1 MEDKLKRHFFQIMP
15 GQQDN
20 THNIKTTH
28 ADNLKDGRVTPAL
41 HPQPSPWPTKRT
53 QEISP
58 TDVIFNKTIIPCT
71 RS

>member
-1 MEDKLKRHFFQIMP
+1 MEAKLKRHFSRYCRDSRTP
-15 GQQDN
+15 
-20 THNIKTTH
+20 TPNIKTTH

-41 HPQPSPWPTKRT
+41 HTQPSPWPTKRT
-53 QEISP
+53 QGISP